1 MPRHPGWVRRV
12 FSDADLDAMTDAIR
26 RAEARTS
33 GEIRVHLERRVPRGP
48 RGAAVDALARARQV
62 FSALGM
68 ERTALRNGVLIYL
81 ALEDRKLA
89 IVGDQGV
96 HARVGDAYW
105 VGVRDVMVE
114 ALRSGRAAKAVV
126 SAVDEVGRVLAEHF
140 PRSRDDA
147 NELPDR
153 PSEG

>member
-12 FSDADLDAMTDAIR
+12 FSEADLDAMTEAIR
-26 RAEARTS
+26 RAESRTS
-33 GEIRVHLERRVPRGP
+33 GEIRVHLERRVPREPG
-48 RGAAVDALARARQV
+48 DAMARARQV

-105 VGVRDVMVE
+105 AGVRDLMVE
-114 ALRSGRAAKAVV
+114 ALRAGRAAEAVV
-126 SAVDEVGRVLAEHF
+126 SAVAEVGRVLAEHY
-140 PRSRDDA
+140 PRGRDDVD
-147 NELPDR
+147 ELPDR
-153 PSEG
+153 PSAS